1 MADESFSAVSRTPT
15 VTLQFKNDRRDSST
29 EWVDVK
35 NLLLRHYQLKEVI
48 AGAVGFNIGWSADA
62 SAKREQARNVSFVL
76 TALIKM
82 STSRS
87 VVQKIESNNYADARR
102 LEEDVDKFRQLF
114 IFYDGITERN
124 DTRDVDLKKK
134 LSSLRFDS
142 TGRANLQTDVTT
154 YFERIVH
161 IQEEMQ
167 EIHRMSNFELV
178 QMCSIELTKS
188 IPALKAGMTTV
199 NLSTISFDEMRR
211 VTLSMCHNAEI
222 YGGHDVN
229 DNSSSNS
236 ACCQREIII

>member
-1 MADESFSAVSRTPT
+1 LFERLSQIITQTTDA
-15 VTLQFKNDRRDSST
+15 
-29 EWVDVK
+29 
-35 NLLLRHYQLKEVI
+35 LR
-48 AGAVGFNIGWSADA
+48 
-62 SAKREQARNVSFVL
+62 
-76 TALIKM
+76 KM
-82 STSRS
+82 ST
-87 VVQKIESNNYADARR
+87 
-102 LEEDVDKFRQLF
+102 KFARQLF
-114 IFYDGITERN
+114 IFYDGITARN
-124 DTRDVDLKKK
+124 DTKDVDLKKK